1 MVGEN
6 GNGKVEKK
14 LIQESWQVALGP
26 RECCGAGDLD
36 VLKQTE
42 QL

>member
-1 MVGEN
+1 MVEEN
-6 GNGKVEKK
+6 GSGKVEEE

-36 VLKQTE
+36 VLNRTE